1 MVAVAGVEVSVRARV
16 RTSCLNER
24 LRHSRRRARGVE
36 HLNLLRDGG
45 LRVPGADAARL
56 GHLLRQRERARHLGH
71 GVAGEKRETDL
82 GERVGRLLEDGL
94 VDGLLDPGHDVVL
107 VHVLSDLI
115 RRRHGVRVAVCGRS
129 AWPQSAV
136 RQLRR
141 PLDSDRI
148 GHQNAATLVH
158 ARICRRDDEDAR
170 RSTGP
175 PAWYMVVRGHG
186 Q

>member
-1 MVAVAGVEVSVRARV
+1 MRARL
-16 RTSCLNER
+16 RTSGLDQR
-24 LRHSRRRARGVE
+24 LRHGCSSARGVQ
-36 HLNLLRDGG
+36 HLDLLRDGG
-45 LRVPGADAARL
+45 LLVPGADAARL
-56 GHLLRQRERARHLGH
+56 GHLLRQRERPRDLRCR
-71 GVAGEKRETDL
+71 VASEKRQANL

-170 RSTGP
+170 RSTRSTC
-175 PAWYMVVRGHG
+175 VVHG
-186 Q
+186 GTWPWTVKLS

>member
-1 MVAVAGVEVSVRARV
+1 MRARL
-16 RTSCLNER
+16 RTSGLDQR
-24 LRHSRRRARGVE
+24 LRHGCSSARGVQ
-36 HLNLLRDGG
+36 HLDLLRDGG
-45 LRVPGADAARL
+45 LLVPGADATRL
-56 GHLLRQRERARHLGH
+56 GHLLRQRERPRDLRCR
-71 GVAGEKRETDL
+71 VASEKRQANL

-136 RQLRR
+136 RQDLTAARFR
-141 PLDSDRI
+141 PYRTPECSDSR
-148 GHQNAATLVH
+148 H

-170 RSTGP
+170 RSTRSTC
-175 PAWYMVVRGHG
+175 VVHG
-186 Q
+186 GTWPWTVKLS